1 VKNNMDE
8 LDVQK
13 KVIEL
18 FSVEKLSLYKIQ
30 KLLHIDYHKV
40 RRILSVNG
48 YSFPQ
53 KKVKLVD
60 EDEVVRL
67 YAIEKYTLRMVS
79 RELDIDHHRVARIL
93 EKNNI
98 EVTTVGRK
106 RAAFTEEHR
115 RKISE
120 SSKGRES
127 YWKNRKMP
135 KSSLYK
141 NMASHLK
148 WDIELEFLLQLED
161 IEKLKTLNKILT
173 RDRVSKHFNLEKYKL
188 FIQRF
193 YFDEQFNR
201 IYKDYIYEEKQ
212 KYSKPSLDH
221 IIPLA
226 KGGSWELSNLQ
237 ILNWAENRAKCDFL
251 PEEWEYIKNKY
262 FQQKIT

>member
-1 VKNNMDE
+1 MDE
-8 LDVQK
+8 LEIQQ

-18 FSVEKLSLYKIQ
+18 FSVDKLSLYKIQ
-30 KLLHIDYHKV
+30 KTLHIDYHKV
-40 RRILSVNG
+40 RRILSANG
-48 YSFPQ
+48 FSFPQ

-67 YAIEKYTLRMVS
+67 YEIEKYTLRMVS
-79 RELDIDHHRVARIL
+79 KALDIDHHRVARIL
-93 EKNNI
+93 EKYNI
-98 EVTTVGRK
+98 TVTTVGRK
-106 RAAFTEEHR
+106 RAPFTEEHR

-127 YWKNRKMP
+127 YWKNKKMP

-141 NMASHLK
+141 NMKAHLK
-148 WDIELEFLLQLED
+148 WDIDLDFLLQFED
-161 IEKLKTLNKILT
+161 VEKLKTLNKILT
-173 RDRVSKHFNLEKYKL
+173 RDRVSKHFDVKKYKL
-188 FIQRF
+188 FIKKF

-201 IYKDYIYEEKQ
+201 IYKDYIYENKQ

-226 KGGSWELSNLQ
+226 KGGSWNLDNLQ

-262 FQQKIT
+262 FQKEASKK